1 MGKPS
6 FSTLVAFQ
14 VILVYA
20 VNRSEERVSI
30 FAEARRWKVIRSFER
45 KCSRRE
51 AFKMVEIINWG
62 FLELFAYNGLV
73 AQSVASL
80 LPVKL
85 VQDDPGSNPV
95 DGREEE

>member
-1 MGKPS
+1 
-6 FSTLVAFQ
+6 
-14 VILVYA
+14 
-20 VNRSEERVSI
+20 
-30 FAEARRWKVIRSFER
+30 
-45 KCSRRE
+45 
-51 AFKMVEIINWG
+51 MVEIINWA
-62 FLELFAYNGLV
+62 FLEFFAYNGLV